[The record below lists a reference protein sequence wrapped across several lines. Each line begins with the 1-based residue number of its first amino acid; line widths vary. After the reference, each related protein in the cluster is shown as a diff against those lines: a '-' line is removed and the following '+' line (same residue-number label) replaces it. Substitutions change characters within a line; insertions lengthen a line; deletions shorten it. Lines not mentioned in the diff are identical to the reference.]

1 MTISTNCRQ
10 YHLGVLLIINRLTI
24 HQLHSGGFFFAST
37 SFLKASIFFAMFG
50 TFGMETKKKKQAV
63 RQTFEQKGGGHHLQ
77 VVSWMYCQISF
88 FPPKTW
94 MTYPRQN
101 REKLSQSILIPEDL
115 GTLIVM
121 ETQNWKRLCEIDSS
135 SRHFELFR
143 QSEVSGKIDKML
155 VCIDVKNNNNVCTRQ
170 YGEVFLK

>member
-88 FPPKTW
+88 FPPRHEWLIRDKTGRNYHKASWYPKTW
-94 MTYPRQN
+94 ERWSSWRRRIEN
-101 REKLSQSILIPEDL
+101 GCAKSILRVD
-115 GTLIVM
+115 TLNFFDRVRFPA
-121 ETQNWKRLCEIDSS
+121 RLTKCSCV
-135 SRHFELFR
+135 L
-143 QSEVSGKIDKML
+143 
-155 VCIDVKNNNNVCTRQ
+155 T
-170 YGEVFLK
+170 